1 LKRHSYIGT
10 VLIVLVVVTMV
21 FVNLLPVYWLAST
34 SLRSKADQFAMPPK
48 LMFVP
53 TLEHFK
59 TALGKD
65 SGYFH
70 YFKNSTIV
78 AVGATSL
85 TLLLGVPT
93 AYSIARLKLRRKRD
107 IAFYILTLRFAA
119 PIGVLLPLFLTFRT
133 MGLLDTY
140 PALILLHTI
149 MNLPLVTW
157 MMKGFIEDVPKEI
170 EESAKID
177 GCTELG
183 SMMRIVLPC
192 SLPGMIATSILS
204 AIFSWNELFFAVA
217 LTGQKTKTL
226 PVALYGYVSVHQIDW
241 GALGASGL
249 VTAIPVVLFAIL
261 VQRYVVKGLTFGA
274 VKG

>member
-1 LKRHSYIGT
+1 
-10 VLIVLVVVTMV
+10 
-21 FVNLLPVYWLAST
+21 
-34 SLRSKADQFAMPPK
+34 
-48 LMFVP
+48 
-53 TLEHFK
+53 
-59 TALGKD
+59 
-65 SGYFH
+65 
-70 YFKNSTIV
+70 
-78 AVGATSL
+78 
-85 TLLLGVPT
+85 
-93 AYSIARLKLRRKRD
+93 
-107 IAFYILTLRFAA
+107 
-119 PIGVLLPLFLTFRT
+119 
-133 MGLLDTY
+133 
-140 PALILLHTI
+140 
-149 MNLPLVTW
+149 